1 MALPKLTTPEYTLTV
16 PSTQEE
22 IKYRAFLVKEQKVL
36 MIAQESGDEKMI
48 ANALSSLVFDCTFG
62 KVDATKNPMFDVEY
76 IFLQIRAKSVGSEVD
91 LAVYCPDDN
100 ETIVEVKVQLEDV
113 QVQTNVE
120 HTDTIVL
127 TDDIKVTLRNP
138 RLGDLQ
144 DLTDVASDFEK
155 MTQLVKRCIDTVD
168 TKDETIN
175 RVDMSADE
183 IDEFIQSF
191 SGKQL
196 EDVLNFFETMPKVRH
211 IVEVTNP
218 ITKVKGEVLLEGI
231 ESFLE

>member
-218 ITKVKGEVLLEGI
+218 TTKVKGEVLLEGI

>member
-1 MALPKLTTPEYTLTV
+1 M
-16 PSTQEE
+16 
-22 IKYRAFLVKEQKVL
+22 
-36 MIAQESGDEKMI
+36 
-48 ANALSSLVFDCTFG
+48 
-62 KVDATKNPMFDVEY
+62 
-76 IFLQIRAKSVGSEVD
+76 
-91 LAVYCPDDN
+91 
-100 ETIVEVKVQLEDV
+100 
-113 QVQTNVE
+113 
-120 HTDTIVL
+120 
-127 TDDIKVTLRNP
+127 
-138 RLGDLQ
+138 
-144 DLTDVASDFEK
+144 ASDFEK

>member
-144 DLTDVASDFEK
+144 DLTDVASAFEK